1 MRCVATVAAILLV
14 LLPAA
19 QSHDDLTA
27 LSDEFDDASSLVHWR
42 SVWQTEGWGANQLLT
57 RDINTSDPGR
67 LVLVP
72 HASTWYRDWR
82 GVLEYK
88 EVTGDFV
95 VTTDVEPRRRSGAGA
110 PQSAFSLAG
119 IMVRA
124 PRSSV
129 TSPATWTPGAENYVF
144 LSLGTGDSPGQFQFE
159 VKTTLNSDSILRLSP
174 GVARARI
181 QVARIGTT
189 FVMLRQ
195 TDGGPWIVHQ
205 RYTRADVPSAV
216 QVGLTT
222 YTDWPTASQ
231 LEPLQHNQ
239 TVLRGGNPDL
249 VALFEYVR
257 FARPNVPASLQGR
270 DLSNPASVSDDE
282 LTAFLGAPANIPGGS
297 TQPSTLALL
306 ADAVEGT
313 LDCVVSGLQPDRSYR
328 LESTTDWTTWETVTS
343 FVSVAGNHRIQLG
356 HEAIA
361 TARFLRVVSP

>member
-1 MRCVATVAAILLV
+1 MRFVVTVAALLLV

-19 QSHDDLTA
+19 RAYDDLTG
-27 LSDEFDDASSLVHWR
+27 LSDEFDDPSSLVHWR
-42 SVWQTEGWGANQLLT
+42 SLWQTEGWGANQLLT
-57 RDINTSDPGR
+57 RDIHITSPGR
-67 LVLVP
+67 LALVP

-124 PRSSV
+124 PRSAV
-129 TSPATWTPGAENYVF
+129 TSPATWSPGGENYVF

-159 VKTTLNSDSILRLSP
+159 VKTTLNSDSVLHLSP

-195 TDGGPWIVHQ
+195 TDGGPWTVHQ
-205 RYTRADVPSAV
+205 RYTRPDFPTSV
-216 QVGLTT
+216 QAGLTT

-239 TVLRGGNPDL
+239 TVLLGGNPDL
-249 VALFEYVR
+249 IALFEYVR
-257 FARPNVPASLQGR
+257 FARPIVPDSLQGR
-270 DLSNPASVSDDE
+270 DLSNPASVSDAE
-282 LTAFLGAPANIPGGS
+282 LTTFLGEAANVPGGS
-297 TQPSTLALL
+297 TQPSTLALM
-306 ADAVEGT
+306 ANGAGGT
-313 LDCVVSGLQPDRSYR
+313 LECVVSGLQPERSYR
-328 LESTTDWTTWETVTS
+328 LESTTHWDAWTT
-343 FVSVAGNHRIQLG
+343 VSTFRGSAAAVRIPLERAAG
-356 HEAIA
+356 
-361 TARFLRVVSP
+361 ARFLRVVSP